1 MPDEAFILALCGIM
15 LFILEWFPEW
25 FEKGEDNVKKIN

>member
-1 MPDEAFILALCGIM
+1 MPDEAFILFLCGIM

-25 FEKGEDNVKKIN
+25 FEKEKK